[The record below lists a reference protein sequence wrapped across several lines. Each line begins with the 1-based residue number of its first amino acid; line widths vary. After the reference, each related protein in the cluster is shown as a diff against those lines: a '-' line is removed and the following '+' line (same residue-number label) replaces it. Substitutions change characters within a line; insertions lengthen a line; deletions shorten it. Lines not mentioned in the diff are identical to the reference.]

1 MRIEFEYAI
10 GKRNKTYFQVYAQH
24 KYSLSNDRH
33 PSYRTGDRVLV
44 AEVTFQPHT
53 IVSGD
58 FRLVFVDPN
67 QPLSSRNLIKIA
79 RKLANFN
86 FVMRN
91 FHKDLYEE
99 IAG

>member
-1 MRIEFEYAI
+1 MRLEFEYAI

-24 KYSLSNDRH
+24 KYSLSNGNH
-33 PSYRTGDRVLV
+33 PSYKTGNRILV

-53 IVSGD
+53 LVCGE
-58 FRLVFVDPN
+58 FRLVFVDPH
-67 QPLSSRNLIKIA
+67 QPLSSGNLRKIA
-79 RKLANFN
+79 RRLKNFN

-99 IAG
+99 IIG